1 MGISNTLPS
10 GRKEIEKSEKLMMI
24 GVPYDSSFTDLMF
37 SWSLEDIFN
46 ENLYKNQ
53 VKHGFQAVCPGW
65 FGFKSDW
72 FILNSIKEKG
82 ILVDKIPESFQS
94 VKHYFGSF
102 VFPLLEETRAD
113 LASSMEIIHEA
124 PFAEVISLNV
134 CEPYE
139 TLHYYIKVDYWR
151 NRFSDRGKDPYKT
164 LPGDVFIVSDAKPET
179 VSDLQQGGR
188 TWTFAT
194 VTNITE
200 DEIEGGNNSST
211 FFKVKALR
219 DIEVKGGMRQSLFV
233 VFLRNITTNRRIWS
247 ALRKFGNLKIIEEVL
262 CADSKVQ
269 EDCELCCVHNRS
281 QLPERFGTSLL
292 AMLNESQTEA
302 VLAALLRME
311 CIHKPTAKLIWGPPG
326 TGKTKTVSV
335 MLFAFLRMNCRTLT
349 CSPTNVAINE
359 VASRVLR
366 LVRESAKDALF
377 CSLGDIL
384 LFGNK
389 DRLKMDSDIE
399 DIYLDYRVEMLE
411 EGLGPV
417 SGWRHCF
424 TSMIDLLEDCVSQ
437 YQVFVENQKIIEKE
451 HSDQEEV
458 EKEEFKSFLEFVRA
472 RFKSTE
478 SLLRRCMFIFGTHL
492 PRSYIL
498 EHNFQKMVT
507 LIDLLDYLKSLLF
520 QESVVSDELKDIF
533 SHQYPIEDFSESFVN
548 KQSLIYTR
556 SKCLSVLKSLEHS
569 FEDLDLPSVMI
580 EGSIKDFCF
589 RAASLIFCTASSSY
603 KLYSVEMEPLN
614 LLVIDEAAQLK
625 ESESTIPLQLPG
637 LRHAILVGDECQLPA
652 TVISNVSSEAGFGR
666 SLFKRLSSLG
676 HSKHLLNM
684 QYRMHPSI
692 SFFPNSNFYF
702 NQIMDAPYVM
712 KKSYERHYLSEPM
725 FGPYSFINVVG
736 GKEEFDD
743 VGRSRRNLIEVAV
756 VVKIVQKLYKAW
768 EGYKKKLSVGVISP
782 YAAQVVAI
790 KDKIEQKYDNLEGFT
805 VKVKSVDGFQGGEA
819 DVIIIST
826 VRSNKGGFVGFM
838 SSSQRTNVALTR
850 ARHCLWILGNEK
862 TLASSESVWEAIV
875 HDARDRQCFF
885 DADLDKD
892 LAKAIIDVKKEL
904 DQMDD
909 LFNKDSILFKSA
921 RWKVFFSDNFR
932 KSFGKLTSIRLKK
945 SVMNLLLKLSSGW
958 RPKKKNVDSVCESS
972 AQILKQFMVE
982 GLYVVC
988 TIDIVK
994 DSIYKQV
1001 LKVWD
1006 ILPLEEI
1013 PKLVKRL
1020 DGMFARYT
1028 DDYIDHCKQK
1038 CFQGYLEVPKSW
1050 VKSVDIVQFK
1060 NLDNHVHGNES
1071 SGSTIDGRGYVEN
1084 SKVSESLLLMKFYSL
1099 SSGVVSHLLS
1109 DRDGKEMDL
1118 PFEVTDQELEI
1129 ILFPRSTFIL
1139 GRSGTGKTT
1148 VLTMKLFQKEQH
1160 HHIASKGI
1168 YADEAST
1175 STDVS
1180 QRNDVSD
1187 CVVEIKDSVLRQLFV
1202 TVSPKLCYAIKQH
1215 VSGLKRF
1222 ADGGN
1227 FSGKNSTTD
1236 MDDTAQFMDIP
1247 DSFLDIA
1254 PNKYPLVITF
1264 HKFLMMLDG
1273 TLGNSYFERFLGVSG
1288 LSHCRTSGSRS
1299 VALET
1304 FLRTKEVN
1312 YERFCSLYWPH
1323 FNSMLTKK
1331 LDPSKVFTEIISHIK
1346 GGLGVG
1352 EARDGRLSQ
1361 EDYIHLSEGRASTL
1375 SEQKREK
1382 IYDIFLDYEKTKMEK
1397 GEYDLADLVNDL
1409 HYRLRNVILEG
1420 DKMDFVYIDEVQ
1432 DLTMRQISLFKY
1444 ICRNVD
1450 EGFVFAGDTAQTIA
1464 RGIDFR
1470 FEDIRSLFYNEFV
1483 MESRADAFVGTKE
1496 KGYISKIFG
1505 LHQNFRTHDGVL
1517 RLAQSVINL
1526 LYRYFCHSVDVLEPE
1541 TSLIYGEAPV
1551 LLESGNDENAIVTI
1565 FGKSGNVSGD
1575 IVGFGAEQVILVRD
1589 DCARKEISDY
1599 VGKQAL
1605 VLTIME
1611 CKGLEF
1617 QDVSFPKFDQARHNV
1632 LCSELKQLYVAITR
1646 TRQRLW
1652 ICENTEELSKP
1663 MFDYW
1668 KKLCLVQVRKLDDSL
1683 AQAMQVASSPE
1694 EWQKRGIKLY
1704 HENNYEMAT
1713 MCFER
1718 AGDTMW
1724 GKRAKASGLKANAD
1738 RMRGSNPEGAC
1749 TALREAAELFD
1760 SIGMPKSAAECF
1772 CDLGEYERAGR
1783 IYLEKCGETELNKAG
1798 ECFSLAGSYKLAAEV
1813 YARGKYF
1820 SECLSVCTKGNFFDM
1835 GLQYIQCW
1843 KQDARRDN
1851 GMMVKR
1857 SEEINKIE
1865 QQFLESCA
1873 LNYYELKDN
1882 RSMMKFVRAFH
1893 SMDSVRNFLKSL
1905 DCLDEL
1911 LVMEEESGNF
1921 LEAAEVAELRGD
1933 VLRKADL
1940 IGKAGQFKE
1949 ASKLI
1954 LRYVFSNSL
1963 WASGS
1968 RGWPLKCFSQKEEIL
1983 AKAKSFA
1990 KKDSDI
1996 FYEFVCTE
2004 ANILSTEQSNLFQ
2017 LSQCLNASR
2026 GNKSLRGEIL
2036 SIRKI
2041 LDIHLQPSTSKYDWE
2056 HELVV
2061 DLMKHSQE
2069 SISHNRVSVVT
2080 LICFWNLWKEK
2091 VEYIF
2096 KYLACL
2102 ETHDADEYYSYGDFC
2117 LNYFGVRKRQL
2128 NNVNTSFLFL
2138 NADADWVREI
2148 DDRFL
2153 RRNGK
2158 LVSAD
2163 VRHFVSAAQTHWHSE
2178 LLSVGIKVLETLKA
2192 LHKFAISNS
2201 MSVFCRSMPLVYIF
2215 ELTKSF
2221 LGSKYVSYKNH
2232 ETQTLQRFLSLSTA
2246 YFENVFPLDWRES
2259 LTESMISLRGSEL
2272 SRNVLEEVILDNL
2285 VNIKGDLTYGQ
2296 IGRILMI
2303 RLGSGKPTDELYKKI
2318 AKSFEKYSPWG
2329 GFIKEL
2335 SGNTKS
2341 EFAQESVSGN
2351 SCEAPR
2357 AVSSVYKFYEAL
2369 KDTYYNANWRQADYI
2384 SPSCFLYLIER
2395 LLIFAS
2401 GFQGFLLTTK
2411 SSFVEWLI
2419 CEQSN
2424 AVGTANLVTDNRFS
2438 VSCIYDF
2445 VASIIK
2451 DFLYNKQDTAEWIKK
2466 SHINFNHY
2474 YPLLLLRLM
2483 VTLCLLCVNCGTGKY
2498 LDLLVDLMGRSDI
2511 TKGLPP
2517 EFYDVLRRRRHN
2529 HVKIDVNVLAEACK
2543 KIGNPLVI
2551 ASLGENCSTFSC
2563 PDAIFVDMRVSRSRE
2578 DIMRLLF
2585 PINNKAPRGQTVAV
2599 EVDRAK
2605 NSKAP
2610 PTNLAAMADQK
2621 MNSQNINEGDVQ
2633 MNCGIFVQISDTLML
2648 VESVGNGNITKFV
2661 SSASKLKVKVENGIS
2676 FVSAALFK
2684 AFEKKTC
2691 DDEDGN
2697 LLVEANCMLDELKQ
2711 LSSALDMSE
2720 RELEENISTIA
2731 QLLESLHLRRPR
2743 LETFLNQLFV
2753 LNNTN
2758 ADEKE
2763 AHHSNVEETSN
2774 NSEEETSNNVEE
2786 ETSNSDKGKAL
2797 QVTGDSSGTKN
2808 NGNGGDAESNKGKGN
2823 SKSKK
2828 GKKGHNKSK
2837 KVIQQQRVIIQSNHG
2852 DKLVGILHGI
2862 GSKELV
2868 ILCHGF
2874 RSSKDRILMVILAVV
2889 IGKAR
2894 ISAFRF
2900 DFAGNR

>member
-1 MGISNTLPS
+1 MSLTVIGHENPLLYRSSYTYIQRKRDFSRQVLISNTLPS
-10 GRKEIEKSEKLMMI
+10 GRKKIEKSEKLMMR

-46 ENLYKNQ
+46 ENLYTNQ
-53 VKHGFQAVCPGW
+53 V
-65 FGFKSDW
+65 
-72 FILNSIKEKG
+72 E
-82 ILVDKIPESFQS
+82 KIPESFQS
-94 VKHYFGSF
+94 VEHYFGSF

-124 PFAEVISLNV
+124 PFAEVISLDA
-134 CEPYE
+134 CKPYG
-139 TLHYYIKVDYWR
+139 TLHYDVKVDYWR

-164 LPGDVFIVSDAKPET
+164 LAGDVFIVSDAKPET

-200 DEIEGGNNSST
+200 DEIGGGNNSST

-233 VFLRNITTNRRIWS
+233 VFLRNITTNKRIWR
-247 ALRKFGNLKIIEEVL
+247 ALRKFGNLKIIKEVL
-262 CADSKVQ
+262 CADSEVQ
-269 EDCELCCVHNRS
+269 EDCELCCVHSRY
-281 QLPERFGTSLL
+281 QLTERFGTSLL
-292 AMLNESQTEA
+292 SMLNESQTEA

-311 CIHKPTAKLIWGPPG
+311 CNHKPTAKLIWGPPG

-335 MLFAFLRMNCRTLT
+335 MLFSLLRMNCRTLT

-359 VASRVLR
+359 VASRVLQ

-377 CSLGDIL
+377 CSLGNIL

-389 DRLKMDSDIE
+389 DRLKMDSDIK
-399 DIYLDYRVEMLE
+399 DIYLDYRVEILE
-411 EGLGPV
+411 ECLGPV

-424 TSMIDLLEDCVSQ
+424 TSMTDLLEDCASQ
-437 YQVFVENQKIIEKE
+437 YHVFVENQKIIEKE
-451 HSDQEEV
+451 HSNQEEV
-458 EKEEFKSFLEFVRA
+458 KKEEFKSFLEFVRA

-520 QESVVSDELKDIF
+520 QESVVSDELEDIF

-548 KQSLIYTR
+548 TQSLIYTR
-556 SKCLSVLKSLEHS
+556 SMCLSVLKSLKHS
-569 FEDLDLPSVMI
+569 FEDLDLPSVVI
-580 EGSIKDFCF
+580 KGSIRDFCF
-589 RAASLIFCTASSSY
+589 RTASLIFCTASSSY
-603 KLYSVEMEPLN
+603 KLYSLGMEPLN

-625 ESESTIPLQLPG
+625 ESELTIPLQLSG

-666 SLFKRLSSLG
+666 SLFERLSSLG

-743 VGRSRRNLIEVAV
+743 VGRSRRNLVEVAV

-768 EGYKKKLSVGVISP
+768 EGYRKKLSIGVISP

-805 VKVKSVDGFQGGEA
+805 VKVQSVDGFQGGEA

-826 VRSNKGGFVGFM
+826 VRSNKSGFVGFM
-838 SSSQRTNVALTR
+838 SCSRRTNVALTR

-875 HDARDRQCFF
+875 RDARDRQCFF

-921 RWKVFFSDNFR
+921 RWKVFFSENFR
-932 KSFGKLTSIRLKK
+932 KSFGKLTSVRIKK

-972 AQILKQFMVE
+972 AQILKKFMVE

-994 DSIYKQV
+994 DLIYKQV

-1020 DGMFARYT
+1020 DGMFAMYT

-1038 CFQGYLEVPKSW
+1038 CVEGYLEVPKSW
-1050 VKSVDIVQFK
+1050 VTSFDIVRFK

-1071 SGSTIDGRGYVEN
+1071 SGGTIDGRSYVEN
-1084 SKVSESLLLMKFYSL
+1084 SKVNESLLLMKFYSL

-1109 DRDGKEMDL
+1109 GHDGKELDL
-1118 PFEVTDQELEI
+1118 PFEVTDQESEI

-1148 VLTMKLFQKEQH
+1148 VLTMKLFRKERH
-1160 HHIASKGI
+1160 HHFASKGI
-1168 YADEAST
+1168 CADEAST

-1180 QRNDVSD
+1180 QRNDVGD

-1227 FSGKNSTTD
+1227 FSGENSSTD
-1236 MDDTAQFMDIP
+1236 MEDAAQFMDIP

-1254 PNKYPLVITF
+1254 SNKYPLVITF

-1273 TLGNSYFERFLGVSG
+1273 TLGNSYFERFLGGSG

-1323 FNSMLTKK
+1323 FNSTLTKK
-1331 LDPSKVFTEIISHIK
+1331 LDPSKVFTEIISHMK
-1346 GGLGVG
+1346 GGLGVS
-1352 EARDGRLSQ
+1352 EAREGRLSQ
-1361 EDYIHLSEGRASTL
+1361 EDYVHLCEGRVSTL
-1375 SEQKREK
+1375 SKQKREK

-1409 HYRLRNVILEG
+1409 HHRLRNVILEG

-1483 MESRADAFVGTKE
+1483 MESRGDAFVGTKE
-1496 KGYISKIFG
+1496 KGYLSKIFG
-1505 LHQNFRTHDGVL
+1505 LRQNFRTHDGVL

-1526 LYRYFCHSVDVLEPE
+1526 LYRYFRHSIDVLEPE

-1605 VLTIME
+1605 VLTIVE

-1617 QDVSFPKFDQARHNV
+1617 QDVLLYNFFGSSPLKNQWRVIYEFMEEQEMLDGTCRSYPKFDEARHNV

-1749 TALREAAELFD
+1749 TVLREAAELFD
-1760 SIGMPKSAAECF
+1760 SIGMSKSAAECF

-1783 IYLEKCGETELNKAG
+1783 IYLEKCGETELNKAA

-1820 SECLSVCTKGNFFDM
+1820 SECLSVCTKGKFFDM

-1873 LNYYELKDN
+1873 LNYYELKDY

-1911 LVMEEESGNF
+1911 LVMEEELGNF

-1933 VLRKADL
+1933 VLCEADL
-1940 IGKAGQFKE
+1940 IGKAGHFKE

-2004 ANILSTEQSNLFQ
+2004 ANILSTEQSNLSQ
-2017 LSQCLNASR
+2017 LSQYLNASR

-2056 HELVV
+2056 YELVV

-2069 SISHNRVSVVT
+2069 SISQNRVSVVT

-2091 VEYIF
+2091 IEYIF

-2178 LLSVGIKVLETLKA
+2178 LLSVGMKVLETLKA

-2201 MSVFCRSMPLVYIF
+2201 MPVFCRSMPLVYIF
-2215 ELTKSF
+2215 ELTNSF
-2221 LGSKYVSYKNH
+2221 LGSKYVSYR
-2232 ETQTLQRFLSLSTA
+2232 ETQTLQSFLNLSTA

-2272 SRNVLEEVILDNL
+2272 SRNVLEEVIL
-2285 VNIKGDLTYGQ
+2285 VNINGDITTDQKKKGDLTYGQ

-2303 RLGSGKPTDELYKKI
+2303 WLGSGKPTDELYKKI
-2318 AKSFEKYSPWG
+2318 AKRFDENSPWG

-2335 SGNTKS
+2335 SGNIKS
-2341 EFAQESVSGN
+2341 EIAQESTSGN

-2357 AVSSVYKFYEAL
+2357 AVSFVDKFYEAL
-2369 KDTYYNANWRQADYI
+2369 VDTYNANWRRDDYI

-2401 GFQGFLLTTK
+2401 GFRGFLFTTK
-2411 SSFVEWLI
+2411 SSFVEWFI

-2424 AVGTANLVTDNRFS
+2424 AVRTANLVTDSRLS
-2438 VSCIYDF
+2438 VSRIFDF

-2451 DFLYNKQDTAEWIKK
+2451 DFLYNSQVTAEWIKK
-2466 SHINFNHY
+2466 SHINYNRY
-2474 YPLLLLRLM
+2474 YPLLLLKLM
-2483 VTLCLLCVNCGTGKY
+2483 VTLCLLCVNFGTGKY
-2498 LDLLVDLMGRSDI
+2498 LDLLFNLMGRSDI
-2511 TKGLPP
+2511 TKRLPP
-2517 EFYDVLRRRRHN
+2517 EFYDVLRRMRRHN

-2551 ASLGENCSTFSC
+2551 VCLGENCLNFSC
-2563 PDAIFVDMRVSRSRE
+2563 PDAIFVDTRVSPSRE

-2585 PINNKAPRGQTVAV
+2585 PINNKAPRGQTVV
-2599 EVDRAK
+2599 VKVDRANHNQGK
-2605 NSKAP
+2605 TSKAP
-2610 PTNLAAMADQK
+2610 PSNLAAMADQK
-2621 MNSQNINEGDVQ
+2621 MNSQNINEGDMQ
-2633 MNCGIFVQISDTLML
+2633 MNCELFVQISDALMS
-2648 VESVGNGNITKFV
+2648 VENVGDGNVTKFV
-2661 SSASKLKVKVENGIS
+2661 SYASKLKVKVENGIS
-2676 FVSAALFK
+2676 FVSAA
-2684 AFEKKTC
+2684 KKTW

-2720 RELEENISTIA
+2720 RELQENISTIA
-2731 QLLESLHLRRPR
+2731 QLLRRLHLRRPR

-2763 AHHSNVEETSN
+2763 ADHSKVEETSDN
-2774 NSEEETSNNVEE
+2774 VKEASNNVEGE
-2786 ETSNSDKGKAL
+2786 SSNSDKGKAL
-2797 QVTGDSSGTKN
+2797 QVTDASGTKN
-2808 NGNGGDAESNKGKGN
+2808 NGTSGDTESNKGKGN
-2823 SKSKK
+2823 GKSKK
-2828 GKKGHNKSK
+2828 GKKGNNKSK
-2837 KVIQQQRVIIQSNHG
+2837 K
-2852 DKLVGILHGI
+2852 
-2862 GSKELV
+2862 
-2868 ILCHGF
+2868 
-2874 RSSKDRILMVILAVV
+2874 
-2889 IGKAR
+2889 GKK
-2894 ISAFRF
+2894 
-2900 DFAGNR
+2900 GK

>member
-1 MGISNTLPS
+1 
-10 GRKEIEKSEKLMMI
+10 MMR
-24 GVPYDSSFTDLMF
+24 GVPYYSSFTDLMF

-53 VKHGFQAVCPGW
+53 V
-65 FGFKSDW
+65 
-72 FILNSIKEKG
+72 E
-82 ILVDKIPESFQS
+82 KIPESFQS

-113 LASSMEIIHEA
+113 LASSIEIIHEA
-124 PFAEVISLNV
+124 PFAEVISLNA
-134 CEPYE
+134 CKPYG
-139 TLHYYIKVDYWR
+139 TLHYDIKVDCWR
-151 NRFSDRGKDPYKT
+151 NRFSDCGKDPYKT

-179 VSDLQQGGR
+179 LYDLQQGGR

-200 DEIEGGNNSST
+200 DEIGQGNNSST

-219 DIEVKGGMRQSLFV
+219 DIEVKRGMRQSLFV
-233 VFLRNITTNRRIWS
+233 VFLRNITTNKRIWS
-247 ALRKFGNLKIIEEVL
+247 AIHQFGNLKIIEEVL
-262 CADSKVQ
+262 SADSEVQ
-269 EDCELCCVHNRS
+269 EDCELCCVHSRY
-281 QLPERFGTSLL
+281 QLTERFGTSLL
-292 AMLNESQTEA
+292 SMLNESQTEA

-311 CIHKPTAKLIWGPPG
+311 CNHKPTAKLIWGPPG

-335 MLFAFLRMNCRTLT
+335 MLFALLRMNCRTLT

-359 VASRVLR
+359 MASRVLR

-384 LFGNK
+384 LFGNE

-399 DIYLDYRVEMLE
+399 DIYLDYRVKKLKKC
-411 EGLGPV
+411 LAPV

-424 TSMIDLLEDCVSQ
+424 TSMIELLEDCVSQ
-437 YQVFVENQKIIEKE
+437 YHVFMENQRIIEKE
-451 HSDQEEV
+451 HSNQEEV
-458 EKEEFKSFLEFVRA
+458 DKEEFKSFLEFVRA

-478 SLLRRCMFIFGTHL
+478 KMLRKCMFRFGTHL
-492 PRSYIL
+492 PRSFIL

-520 QESVVSDELKDIF
+520 QESVVSDELEDIF
-533 SHQYPIEDFSESFVN
+533 SHQYPIEDSN
-548 KQSLIYTR
+548 TQSLKYTR
-556 SKCLSVLKSLEHS
+556 SKCLSVLKSLKHS
-569 FEDLDLPSVMI
+569 FEDLDLPSVMV

-589 RAASLIFCTASSSY
+589 QTASLILCTASSSY
-603 KLYSVEMEPLN
+603 KLYSVGMEPLN

-637 LRHAILVGDECQLPA
+637 LGHAILVGDECQLPA

-666 SLFKRLSSLG
+666 SLFERLSSLG

-692 SFFPNSNFYF
+692 SSFPNSKFYF

-712 KKSYERHYLSEPM
+712 KKRYERNYLSEPM
-725 FGPYSFINVVG
+725 FGPYSFINVGG
-736 GKEEFDD
+736 GKEEVDY
-743 VGRSRRNLIEVAV
+743 VGRSRRNWAEVAV

-768 EGYKKKLSVGVISP
+768 EGYKKKLSIGVISP

-875 HDARDRQCFF
+875 RDARHRQCFF

-921 RWKVFFSDNFR
+921 KWKVCFSDNFR
-932 KSFGKLTSIRLKK
+932 KSFGKLTSPCIKK

-958 RPKKKNVDSVCESS
+958 RPKKKNVDSVCKSS
-972 AQILKQFMVE
+972 AQILKQFKVE

-1020 DGMFARYT
+1020 DGVFAMYT

-1038 CFQGYLEVPKSW
+1038 CFKGYLEVPKSW
-1050 VKSVDIVQFK
+1050 VRSSDIVKFK
-1060 NLDNHVHGNES
+1060 SLDNHVHGNES
-1071 SGSTIDGRGYVEN
+1071 SGGTIDVRSCVEN
-1084 SKVSESLLLMKFYSL
+1084 SKVSESLLLMKFYSI

-1109 DRDGKEMDL
+1109 DRDGKELDL
-1118 PFEVTDQELEI
+1118 PFEVTDQESEI

-1148 VLTMKLFQKEQH
+1148 VLTRKLFQKEQH

-1180 QRNDVSD
+1180 ERNDVGD

-1222 ADGGN
+1222 ADGEN
-1227 FSGKNSTTD
+1227 FSGENSSTD

-1247 DSFLDIA
+1247 DSFLDIDS
-1254 PNKYPLVITF
+1254 NKYPLVITF

-1273 TLGNSYFERFLGVSG
+1273 TLGNSYFERFLGGSR

-1323 FNSMLTKK
+1323 FNSTLTKK

-1352 EARDGRLSQ
+1352 EAREGRLSQ
-1361 EDYIHLSEGRASTL
+1361 EDYVHMSEGRASTL
-1375 SEQKREK
+1375 SKQKREK
-1382 IYDIFLDYEKTKMEK
+1382 IYDIFLGYEKTKMKK

-1483 MESRADAFVGTKE
+1483 MESRGGAFVGTKE
-1496 KGYISKIFG
+1496 KGYLSKIFG

-1526 LYRYFCHSVDVLEPE
+1526 LYRYFRHSIDVLEPE
-1541 TSLIYGEAPV
+1541 TSLISGEAPI
-1551 LLESGNDENAIVTI
+1551 LIESGNDENAIVTI

-1589 DCARKEISDY
+1589 DCASKEISDY

-1605 VLTIME
+1605 VLTIVE

-1617 QDVSFPKFDQARHNV
+1617 QDVLLYNFFGSSPLKNQWRVIYEFMEEQGMLDGTCRSYPKFDEERHNV

-1668 KKLCLVQVRKLDDSL
+1668 KKKCLVQVRKLDDSL
-1683 AQAMQVASSPE
+1683 AQAMQVASSLE
-1694 EWQKRGIKLY
+1694 EWKKRGIKLY
-1704 HENNYEMAT
+1704 HENNYERAT

-1718 AGDTMW
+1718 AGDMMW

-1738 RMRGSNPEGAC
+1738 HMRGSNPEGAC
-1749 TALREAAELFD
+1749 TVLREAAELFD
-1760 SIGMPKSAAECF
+1760 SIGMAKSAAECF
-1772 CDLGEYERAGR
+1772 CDLGEYESAGR

-1798 ECFSLAGSYKLAAEV
+1798 ECFSLAGSYKLAAKV
-1813 YARGKYF
+1813 YACGKYF
-1820 SECLSVCTKGNFFDM
+1820 SECLSVCTKGKLFDM
-1835 GLQYIQCW
+1835 GLQYIQGW
-1843 KQDARRDN
+1843 KQDAHRDN

-1857 SEEINKIE
+1857 TEEINKIE

-1921 LEAAEVAELRGD
+1921 LEAAKVAELRGD

-1940 IGKAGQFKE
+1940 IGKAGHFKE

-1968 RGWPLKCFSQKEEIL
+1968 RGWPLKCFLQKEEIL

-2004 ANILSTEQSNLFQ
+2004 ANILSTEQSNLSQ
-2017 LSQCLNASR
+2017 LSQYLNASC

-2056 HELVV
+2056 YELVV

-2091 VEYIF
+2091 IEYIF

-2128 NNVNTSFLFL
+2128 KNDNTSIHFL

-2153 RRNGK
+2153 HRNGK

-2163 VRHFVSAAQTHWHSE
+2163 ARHFVSAAQTHWRSE
-2178 LLSVGIKVLETLKA
+2178 LLSVGMKVLETLKA
-2192 LHKFAISNS
+2192 LHKLATSNS
-2201 MSVFCRSMPLVYIF
+2201 MSVFCQSMPLVYIF
-2215 ELTKSF
+2215 ELTNSF
-2221 LGSKYVSYKNH
+2221 LGSKYVSYKYH
-2232 ETQTLQRFLSLSTA
+2232 ETQTLQSFLNLSTA
-2246 YFENVFPLDWRES
+2246 YLENVFPLDWRES

-2272 SRNVLEEVILDNL
+2272 SRNVLEEVILE
-2285 VNIKGDLTYGQ
+2285 NIKGDLTYGQ

-2303 RLGSGKPTDELYKKI
+2303 WLGSGKPTDELYKKI
-2318 AKSFEKYSPWG
+2318 AKSFEKNSPWG

-2335 SGNTKS
+2335 SGNINS
-2341 EFAQESVSGN
+2341 EIVQESASGN

-2357 AVSSVYKFYEAL
+2357 AVYSVYKFYKAL

-2424 AVGTANLVTDNRFS
+2424 AIRTANLVTDNRFS
-2438 VSCIYDF
+2438 MSCIYDF

-2451 DFLYNKQDTAEWIKK
+2451 DFLYKQQDTAEWIKK
-2466 SHINFNHY
+2466 SHINFNQY

-2517 EFYDVLRRRRHN
+2517 EFYDVLRRRN

-2543 KIGNPLVI
+2543 KIRNPLVI
-2551 ASLGENCSTFSC
+2551 ASLGENCSKFSC
-2563 PDAIFVDMRVSRSRE
+2563 PDAIFVDMRVSRRRE

-2585 PINNKAPRGQTVAV
+2585 PINNKAPRGQTAAV
-2599 EVDRAK
+2599 EVDRANHNQGK
-2605 NSKAP
+2605 TSKAP
-2610 PTNLAAMADQK
+2610 ASNLAAMADHK

-2633 MNCGIFVQISDTLML
+2633 MYFGLFVQISDALMS
-2648 VESVGNGNITKFV
+2648 VENVGDGNVTKFV
-2661 SSASKLKVKVENGIS
+2661 SSASKLKVEVENGIN

-2684 AFEKKTC
+2684 AFEKKTWG
-2691 DDEDGN
+2691 DEDGN
-2697 LLVEANCMLDELKQ
+2697 LLVEANCMLDELNQ

-2731 QLLESLHLRRPR
+2731 QLLKRLHLRRPR

-2763 AHHSNVEETSN
+2763 ADHSKVEENGKSMKVALAAFSN
-2774 NSEEETSNNVEE
+2774 NTNADEKEADHSKVEE
-2786 ETSNSDKGKAL
+2786 
-2797 QVTGDSSGTKN
+2797 
-2808 NGNGGDAESNKGKGN
+2808 NG
-2823 SKSKK
+2823 KSKM
-2828 GKKGHNKSK
+2828 GALAAFSIATGGIVLSLFQKKCK
-2837 KVIQQQRVIIQSNHG
+2837 
-2852 DKLVGILHGI
+2852 
-2862 GSKELV
+2862 
-2868 ILCHGF
+2868 
-2874 RSSKDRILMVILAVV
+2874 
-2889 IGKAR
+2889 
-2894 ISAFRF
+2894 
-2900 DFAGNR
+2900 